1 LERAASAALFF
12 CLPEQTRQ
20 RSVDTRKFN
29 SGDAIMVNKDQVS
42 GVAKQAKGAVTEA
55 AGKLTGN
62 KKTELKGKAEKVE
75 GKVQKAAGD
84 IKEKVRKAH

>member
-1 LERAASAALFF
+1 
-12 CLPEQTRQ
+12 
-20 RSVDTRKFN
+20 
-29 SGDAIMVNKDQVS
+29 MVNKDQVS
-42 GVAKQAKGAVTEA
+42 VTEA

-84 IKEKVRKAH
+84 VKEKVRKAH